1 MSKSMPLVE
10 GNAYVLGFRQQ
21 VEWSALIASAFFFGK
36 VGAGLFMISVVTQSR
51 LGMLLGLLIVVGGKG
66 GAHLLYLGQPWRF
79 WRGMSRPGSS
89 WVSRGLWAMTF
100 MVVLGAWALLLPAGS
115 SLFMPVAVIAA
126 LFAFVV
132 AIYDGFLL
140 TSSNAIP
147 IWNTAL
153 MPVMCMFYAFLGG
166 TTMTLFL
173 AHFGFIQLAIGERL
187 LSAVEMALLS
197 VNLLIVIM
205 YLATS
210 VTAGAAGKTSFN
222 LLVRGPYA
230 VPFFALAIGVG
241 RVFTLLMTFFAGSDA
256 SPGVVALITVA
267 DLIGHYYIFYLLLKI
282 GVFKPIFGQLKI

>member
-1 MSKSMPLVE
+1 MSNNISIIE
-10 GNAYVLGFRQQ
+10 NEFVLGFRRQ
-21 VEWSALIASAFFFGK
+21 VEWSGLIAAAFFFGK
-36 VGAGLFMISVVTQSR
+36 VGAGLFMMSVVTQSR
-51 LGMLLGLLIVVGGKG
+51 LGMLIGLLIVVVGKG
-66 GAHLLYLGQPWRF
+66 GAHLLFLGKPMRC
-79 WRGMSRPGSS
+79 WRGMTRPGSA

-100 MVVLGAWALLLPAGS
+100 MVLLGGWALLLPAGS
-115 SLFMPVAVIAA
+115 TLFMPVAIIAA

-173 AHFGFIQLAIGERL
+173 AHFGFIQLSISEHILSNIELVL
-187 LSAVEMALLS
+187 LM

-205 YLATS
+205 YLVS
-210 VTAGAAGKTSFN
+210 SSTAGAAGKTSFN

-230 VPFFALAIGVG
+230 MAFFSLAIGVG
-241 RVFTLLMTFFAGSDA
+241 LVFTILMTYFAGSKA
-256 SPGVVALITVA
+256 SPGTVAMITVA

-282 GVFKPIFGQLKI
+282 GVFKPVLGLLKI

>member
-10 GNAYVLGFRQQ
+10 GNTYVLGFRQQ
-21 VEWSALIASAFFFGK
+21 IEWSALIASAFFFGK
-36 VGAGLFMISVVTQSR
+36 VGAGLFMISVATQSR

-66 GAHLLYLGQPWRF
+66 GAHMLFLGKPWRF
-79 WRGMSRPGSS
+79 WRGMSQPGTS

-100 MVVLGAWALLLPAGS
+100 MVIFGGWALLLPAES

-153 MPVMCMFYAFLGG
+153 MPVMCMFYSFLGG

-173 AHFGFIQLAIGERL
+173 AHFGFIQLSIGEHL
-187 LSAVEMALLS
+187 LSNIEMALLA

-222 LLVRGPYA
+222 LLVKGPYA
-230 VPFFALAIGVG
+230 VPFFTLAIGVG
-241 RVFTLLMTFFAGSDA
+241 LVFTLLMTFFSGSTA
-256 SPGVVALITVA
+256 SPGIISLITVA
-267 DLIGHYYIFYLLLKI
+267 DLVGHYFIFYLLLKI
-282 GVFKPIFGQLKI
+282 GVFKPVFGQLKI